1 MKFCRSLGLVVLLT
15 SAALAMGCGPD
26 AKPPAKA
33 QTGGPKE
40 TTTTSSAAPT
50 SALPKEAPTSPNV
63 SAVRISPDIAK
74 ACNISEPEAY
84 FAFDSASLQESKTM
98 DQVAACFAKG
108 PLAGKTLKIVGHTDP
123 RGSSEYNM
131 TLGQSRADAVAK
143 YVVGKGMDKA
153 KALSSTRGE
162 MDAAGTDEPSWAK
175 DRRVDLLIG
184 P

>member
-1 MKFCRSLGLVVLLT
+1 VLLT